1 MPSGDDEEIVA
12 RCALL
17 PGFGETLVGERLLV
31 GRFVGFFASARFLG
45 EFLTAAFLI
54 AAFLAGRNV
63 LE

>member
-1 MPSGDDEEIVA
+1 MPSGDDDEIVA

-17 PGFGETLVGERLLV
+17 LGFGEALPGERLLV
-31 GRFVGFFASARFLG
+31 GRLARLLASARFLG
-45 EFLTAAFLI
+45 ELLTAFLI